1 MGKTVMVAL
10 VVAGAVLSAIPS
22 EAQVSVNV
30 NIGPPPVIFA
40 APPRVVVVPQ
50 TPVYYAPDT
59 SYNVFV
65 YEGRYYSF
73 HNGAWFLA
81 TSYGGPWAFVPVEHV
96 PRPVVLVPVRYYK
109 IPPGQ
114 ARKMARWDRDG
125 DRDHDRNDDRDDDR
139 GRGHGRGH
147 GKHDR

>member
-22 EAQVSVNV
+22 EAQVNVNV
-30 NIGPPPVIFA
+30 NLGPPPVIFA

-59 SYNVFV
+59 SYNVFF

-81 TSYGGPWAFVPVEHV
+81 TSHAGPWAFVPVERV

-114 ARKMARWDRDG
+114 AKKMARFERERERDG
-125 DRDHDRNDDRDDDR
+125 DRDDDR
-139 GRGHGRGH
+139 GRGRGH

>member
-1 MGKTVMVAL
+1 MGKTMIVAMVVM
-10 VVAGAVLSAIPS
+10 GAVMSALPA
-22 EAQVSVNV
+22 EAQVSVKV

-59 SYNVFV
+59 SYNVFF
-65 YEGRYYSF
+65 YDGRYYSF

-81 TSYGGPWAFVPVEHV
+81 RAHGGPWAFVPVEQV

-109 IPPGQ
+109 IPPGHLK
-114 ARKMARWDRDG
+114 KMARDD
-125 DRDHDRNDDRDDDR
+125 DDDRPRYGR
-139 GRGHGRGH
+139 GRGHGQGH
-147 GKHDR
+147 HKKDR

>member
-1 MGKTVMVAL
+1 MGKTLMVAL
-10 VVAGAVLSAIPS
+10 AVVGAVLSTAPG
-22 EAQVSVNV
+22 EAQVSMNV

-50 TPVYYAPDT
+50 TAVYYAPDT
-59 SYNVFV
+59 SYNVFL

-81 TSYGGPWAFVPVEHV
+81 TSHGGPWAFVPVERV

-114 ARKMARWDRDG
+114 AKKMARFERERERDG
-125 DRDHDRNDDRDDDR
+125 DRDDDR

>member
-1 MGKTVMVAL
+1 MRKTGIAML
-10 VVAGAVLSAIPS
+10 LIAGAMVSAGPA

-40 APPRVVVVPQ
+40 APPRVLVVPN

-59 SYNVFV
+59 TYNVFF

-81 TSYGGPWAFVPVEHV
+81 GSHGGPWAFVPPERV
-96 PRPVVLVPVRYYK
+96 PRPVVMVPVRYYK

-114 ARKMARWDRDG
+114 AKKMMAG
-125 DRDHDRNDDRDDDR
+125 DHD
-139 GRGHGRGH
+139 GHKGGEKHGHGRGEGH
-147 GKHDR
+147 GNKKHDR